1 MWIEVIRS
9 KSDAFKLF
17 KKIKAMAEAEAQRG
31 LRALRSDRGGEFNS
45 GEFKLYCEEFGI
57 KHFTAATEWRGGT
70 PEPDR
75 RRDGSVLAERHGRAG

>member
-57 KHFTAATEWRGGT
+57 KHFTVEMARCLLKGMDVPVEF
-70 PEPDR
+70 
-75 RRDGSVLAERHGRAG
+75 